1 MNNAFGQAL
10 AAALQEAGMSQS
22 GLANQTGLSRAAISQ
37 FVLGQTTPKPQTV
50 ERIAFALGIDA
61 DRLTGA
67 ARDESTAEA
76 LQGYVNVPPAVAAKL
91 LDLPTAAVRDGLQSG
106 ALPIGVAIRR
116 KRHYTYCIPA
126 KALQRFLER
135 GMQE

>member
-1 MNNAFGQAL
+1 MNNIFGQAL
-10 AAALQEAGMSQS
+10 AAALKDAGMTQS
-22 GLANQTGLSRAAISQ
+22 ELATRTGLSRAAISQ
-37 FVLGQTTPKPQTV
+37 FIKGQTTPKPATV
-50 ERIAFALGIDA
+50 EKIAAAIGVGV

-67 ARDESTAEA
+67 GGGIAEA

-116 KRHYTYCIPA
+116 KQHYTYCIPA
-126 KALQRFLER
+126 RALQRFIER
-135 GMQE
+135 GTQE